1 MVWDRF
7 IRIFHWSTAALFLAN
22 FWWLEAGEDAHEWA
36 GYTLAALLL
45 ARLIWGFIGPT
56 NARFSDFLPTP
67 ARLRHNIEHF
77 AQHQLRHRDDSR
89 HSPLGGLMVL
99 FLLGGLLVTA
109 VSGWMQELDAFW
121 GEDWVQNLHVW
132 SANAVMVA
140 VVVHVAAV
148 LVIQHKYRVAL
159 LRGMGWRR

>member
-22 FWWLEAGEDAHEWA
+22 FWWLEAGEDAHEWV
-36 GYTLAALLL
+36 GYALAALLSG
-45 ARLIWGFIGPT
+45 RLIWGFIGPT
-56 NARFSDFLPTP
+56 NARFADFWPTP
-67 ARLRHNIEHF
+67 ARLRYNVEHF
-77 AQHQLRHRDDSR
+77 GQQQMCHRDERR

-99 FLLGGLLVTA
+99 FLLAGLLVTA
-109 VSGWMQELDAFW
+109 VSGWMQELDVFW
-121 GEDWVQNLHVW
+121 GEDWVQNLHAW

-140 VVVHVAAV
+140 VVVHVSAV
-148 LVIQHKYRVAL
+148 LVIQHRYGVAL